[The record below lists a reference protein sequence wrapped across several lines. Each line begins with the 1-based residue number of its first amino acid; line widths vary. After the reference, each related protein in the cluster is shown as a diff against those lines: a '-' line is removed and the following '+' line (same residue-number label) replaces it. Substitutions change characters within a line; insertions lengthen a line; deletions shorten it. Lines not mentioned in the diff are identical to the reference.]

1 MRTLKFKSRLRSLPS
16 IIITITSKQ
25 PWNTETHT
33 TDQNPPFTNHKP
45 WPFEPVKVKFFVL
58 TGLLRWLTAAK
69 NAIVSWLLNF
79 RIPMFVKSA
88 VRPYNLSP
96 FHLKLKTG
104 PSKSRGMLI
113 KRSQVI
119 GALSTWIFLISTL
132 RVLATVKLVTFNVCS
147 DLNHSFCGKSS
158 DNLKRPVHW
167 ISFYTVGECFVK
179 IFYYVSQ
186 MFNCIR
192 FAFKS
197 DN

>member
-1 MRTLKFKSRLRSLPS
+1 MKCFGYKMFWRRLNAVDCSQNISSSNKAFTLVWRQKVHIFKLF
-16 IIITITSKQ
+16 Q
-25 PWNTETHT
+25 P
-33 TDQNPPFTNHKP
+33 
-45 WPFEPVKVKFFVL
+45 VFVL
-58 TGLLRWLTAAK
+58 IFIQTFSRSGKHFL
-69 NAIVSWLLNF
+69 SFENF
-79 RIPMFVKSA
+79 SNNL
-88 VRPYNLSP
+88 RPYNLSP

-104 PSKSRGMLI
+104 PSQSRGMLK

-119 GALSTWIFLISTL
+119 GAWSTWIFLISIL

-158 DNLKRPVHW
+158 DDLKRPVHW

-192 FAFKS
+192 SAFKS